1 MPTGSR
7 SYQPQA
13 NQRCSLDGQSLF
25 FASKSASLAAVF
37 CATVGVGLIFGF
49 QPPLL
54 ALVLTRQGESSFA
67 IGAVTSISTIAVI
80 ALAPF
85 YPGFI
90 ARLGPRLAIVVG
102 IGISVAILLVMPFLT
117 GLRGWMALRLVTGC
131 ALGLAW
137 IASEVWLNLLSE
149 DESRSR
155 VMGIYTTAFAAGVMS
170 GPLLLQFT
178 GSEGNRPFY
187 VGALCLAATALPLL
201 FSRNA
206 SHVEHSP
213 LGQRPLRRLIRVAP
227 VAMLAALIAGLVEST
242 DLSLLPVFGLRRGLD
257 ESTALILVTV
267 FLVGNVLLQLP
278 ISNLAD
284 RFGRS
289 RILAAC
295 AGVSVIGPL
304 LLDFFMGAPWVLWP
318 LLLLWGGTMYG
329 FYTQGIALLGDSYP
343 AEDLAA
349 ANSVFIVVYC
359 LGGLVGPSLGGV
371 AMDWWTP
378 HGLIVFLSCVPLL
391 LAVPLLASARSASP

>member
-1 MPTGSR
+1 MSSLNPCKQSPFSASR
-7 SYQPQA
+7 SA
-13 NQRCSLDGQSLF
+13 N
-25 FASKSASLAAVF
+25 LAAVF
-37 CATVGVGLIFGF
+37 CATLGVGIIFGF

-80 ALAPF
+80 GLAPF
-85 YPGFI
+85 YPRVI

-117 GLRGWMALRLVTGC
+117 ALHGWMALRFVTGC

-149 DESRSR
+149 DESRSM
-155 VMGIYTTAFAAGVMS
+155 VMGLYTTAFAAGVMS

-178 GSEGNRPFY
+178 GSTGGRPFY
-187 VGALCLAATALPLL
+187 VGAACLACTAIPLL
-201 FSRNA
+201 FSRDA
-206 SHVEHSP
+206 SRFAHGP
-213 LGQRPLRRLIRVAP
+213 QRKRPLRGLIRVAP
-227 VAMLAALIAGLVEST
+227 LAMLAALIAGLVEST

-257 ESTALILVTV
+257 ESAALLLVTV

-278 ISNLAD
+278 ISGLAD
-284 RFGRS
+284 RFGRT
-289 RILAAC
+289 RILAVC
-295 AGVSVIGPL
+295 AGASVIGPL
-304 LLDFFMGAPWVLWP
+304 LLDSFMSTPWLLWP
-318 LLLLWGGTMYG
+318 LLLVWGGTMYG

-343 AEDLAA
+343 PEDLAA

-359 LGGLVGPSLGGV
+359 LGGLVGPALGGV

-378 HGLIVFLSCVPLL
+378 YGLVAFLSSVPLL
-391 LAVPLLASARSASP
+391 LALPLLASARSSQRPHT